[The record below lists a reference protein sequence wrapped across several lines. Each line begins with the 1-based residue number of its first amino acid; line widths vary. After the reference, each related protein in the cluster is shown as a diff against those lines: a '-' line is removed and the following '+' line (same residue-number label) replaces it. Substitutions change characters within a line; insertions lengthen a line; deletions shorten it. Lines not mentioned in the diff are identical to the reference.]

1 MAGTTSIIARVKE
14 LSHQAADELC
24 SQVLGEA
31 PARTVVLDLHQT
43 EDASTAAFARLVLLR
58 RDLLKDG
65 RDLRLRGLKARAAQ
79 IWRVN
84 RLASVLPVQ

>member
-1 MAGTTSIIARVKE
+1 MAGTTSIIAQVKE

-24 SQVLGEA
+24 SRVLGGV
-31 PARTVVLDLHQT
+31 PTRTVVLDLNQAV
-43 EDASTAAFARLVLLR
+43 DATTAAFARLVLLR

-65 RDLRLRGLKARAAQ
+65 RDLRLCGLKARTAQ

-84 RLASVLPVQ
+84 RLSGVLPVQ